1 MKKLV
6 LGALLL
12 LNFKCVLSQTFFGL
26 QNSNYAGVHSLYTN
40 PASLANMPFKRYANF
55 SSIGFNINNNYLRF
69 ETPFTFGELITN
81 KVDQKYRNSDGN
93 IDWQSSWIK
102 ESQSGQNMW
111 ANIELEYRGP
121 SFATRYGENL
131 VWATSTRT
139 RNFVNISN
147 VDPEIVGW
155 AKSLL
160 DSGSTY
166 QILDAIDHTFD
177 FKANS
182 LQEVSASLSYCFVN
196 TRDMRFSMGTTG
208 KLLLGLGSF
217 NIHNNGAKLQAF
229 GHDSIRLNSSDIKV
243 TYTNFDFLSQ
253 ILKGVIFGSMPN
265 LNKISGFGYGLDVG
279 FAIEVGE
286 NDVLQNKK
294 KKLHTKNYKWKI
306 AGAVLDLG
314 HISYPS
320 KTTGY
325 SITTS
330 TPVTLNM
337 QDPAFLQ
344 AVTNGSSGVFNY
356 VTEFAKQKGVYK
368 SIEEDA
374 VIDLPTTIQLQTD
387 FQIVKYINVAAHWQ
401 QRLASVQQNI
411 ILGNSSLVVV
421 PRIET
426 KWFEISTPISIYEN
440 YSQFGFGAFV
450 RVGPVYIGTDNMLKS
465 LNAKSHTGMN
475 MYFGISSVLP

>member
-12 LNFKCVLSQTFFGL
+12 FNIKYVLSQTFFGL
-26 QNSNYAGVHSLYTN
+26 QNSNYAGVHSVYTN
-40 PASLANMPFKRYANF
+40 PASLANMPYKRYANF
-55 SSIGFNINNNYLRF
+55 SSIGFNINNNYLRL

-81 KVDQKYRNSDGN
+81 KVDQQYKNSSGN
-93 IDWQSSWIK
+93 INWQSNWIK
-102 ESQSGQNMW
+102 ESQSKENMW

-121 SFATRYGENL
+121 SFATRYGENF
-131 VWATSTRT
+131 VWATATRT

-147 VDPEIVGW
+147 VDPGIVGW

-160 DSGSTY
+160 DSGSNY
-166 QILDAIDHTFD
+166 QILDAINHTFD
-177 FKANS
+177 LKANS
-182 LQEVSASLSYCFVN
+182 FQEVSASVSYCFVN

-286 NDVLQNKK
+286 NDVLQNKTR
-294 KKLHTKNYKWKI
+294 KLHAKNYKWKI

-314 HISYPS
+314 HISYHS

-325 SITTS
+325 SIATS
-330 TPVTLNM
+330 TPVTLKM

-344 AVTNGSSGVFNY
+344 AVANGSSGVFNY
-356 VTEFAKQKGVYK
+356 VTEFAKQKGIYK
-368 SIEEDA
+368 TIEEDD

-387 FQIVKYINVAAHWQ
+387 FQIVKYLNVAAHWQ

-421 PRIET
+421 PRLET
-426 KWFEISTPISIYEN
+426 KWFEVSTPISIYEN

-450 RVGPVYIGTDNMLKS
+450 RVGPIFVGTDNMLKS
-465 LNAKSHTGMN
+465 LDTKSHSGMN

>member
-6 LGALLL
+6 LCALLL
-12 LNFKCVLSQTFFGL
+12 FNLNSVWSQTFFGL

-40 PASLANMPFKRYANF
+40 PAALANMPFKRYANF
-55 SSIGFNINNNYLRF
+55 SSIGFNINNNYLRL
-69 ETPFTFGELITN
+69 ETPFTFGELVTN
-81 KVDQKYRNSDGN
+81 KVDQKYKNSSGN

-131 VWATSTRT
+131 VWATATRT

-160 DSGSTY
+160 DSGSNY
-166 QILDAIDHTFD
+166 QILDAINHTFD
-177 FKANS
+177 LKANS
-182 LQEVSASLSYCFVN
+182 FQEVSASLSYCFVN

-229 GHDSIRLNSSDIKV
+229 GHDSVRLNSSDIKV

-265 LNKISGFGYGLDVG
+265 LNNISGFGYGLDVG

-337 QDPAFLQ
+337 QDPAFLY
-344 AVTNGSSGVFNY
+344 AVTQGSSGVFNY

-387 FQIVKYINVAAHWQ
+387 FQLVKYINIAAHWQ

-426 KWFEISTPISIYEN
+426 KWFEISTPISIYDN

-450 RVGPVYIGTDNMLKS
+450 RVGPIFVGTDNMLKS
-465 LNAKSHTGMN
+465 LDTKSHSGMN